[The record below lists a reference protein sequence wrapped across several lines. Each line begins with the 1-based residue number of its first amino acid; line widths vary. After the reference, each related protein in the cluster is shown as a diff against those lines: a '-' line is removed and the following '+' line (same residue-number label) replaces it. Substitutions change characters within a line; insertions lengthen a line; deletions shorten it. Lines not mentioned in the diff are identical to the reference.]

1 MKIHS
6 VLPVCTFSW
15 QYSHPF
21 LLTYMYMYVFVYFS
35 YALLTPETYPSWN
48 GRVQDGVKH
57 LLLSVNMEPDQWQL
71 GRTKIFVKSPESVG
85 VLHVCVCVCVF
96 MGDILLAL
104 LYASFLKMMMVQIS
118 DHVLVLL
125 LTLVFV
131 PYSCSCW
138 RS

>member
-1 MKIHS
+1 MA
-6 VLPVCTFSW
+6 VLTSFSLDLHVC
-15 QYSHPF
+15 
-21 LLTYMYMYVFVYFS
+21 VFVYFS

-85 VLHVCVCVCVF
+85 VSHVCVF
-96 MGDILLAL
+96 TGDVLAL
-104 LYASFLKMMMVQIS
+104 LYASFLKMMMVERS
-118 DHVLVLL
+118 DPVLVLL
-125 LTLVFV
+125 LALVSV